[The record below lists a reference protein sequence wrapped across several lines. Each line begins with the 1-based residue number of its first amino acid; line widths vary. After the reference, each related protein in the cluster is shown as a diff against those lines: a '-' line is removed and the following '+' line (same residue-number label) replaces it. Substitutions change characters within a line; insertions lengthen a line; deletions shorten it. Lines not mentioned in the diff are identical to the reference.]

1 MHSGRHRKMHEGILR
16 VDICTLQITLK
27 AWSAQSGTTA
37 AVPTTAAARAPQ
49 LLLLLILMLLLLL
62 LLLLSSELIGSS
74 AFTLLL
80 YPLI

>member
-37 AVPTTAAARAPQ
+37 AVPTTAAVRALQ
-49 LLLLLILMLLLLL
+49 LLLLHLMLLLLL
-62 LLLLSSELIGSS
+62 LLPVSSELIGSY
-74 AFTLLL
+74 AFTLFHL
-80 YPLI
+80 PLI